1 MKLKIILAAAAAVI
15 LTLAGCSSFPGSEPK
30 QPAEHKAHHP
40 AAETAPK
47 VDPAKFDQQMK
58 TMQEMHQKMMTARTP
73 AERAALMKDHMKAMQ
88 DGMAMM
94 GQMSGGPM
102 MGQKG
107 GSMSMQGGGMSSM
120 PGSPSM
126 HMDMMQ
132 RMDMMEMMMQM
143 MVDREA
149 AKPPASR

>member
-1 MKLKIILAAAAAVI
+1 MQLITLAAAAVV
-15 LTLAGCSSFPGSEPK
+15 TLAGCASFPGSTAK
-30 QPAEHKAHHP
+30 PAEEHEAHHP

-58 TMQEMHQKMMTARTP
+58 SMQEMHQKMMAAKTP
-73 AERAALMKDHMKAMQ
+73 GERAALMKDHMKTMQ

-94 GQMSGGPM
+94 GQMGGGGMPM
-102 MGQKG
+102 Q
-107 GSMSMQGGGMSSM
+107 SGGMSST

-126 HMDMMQ
+126 QKDMMQ

-149 AKPPASR
+149 AMPPASK

>member
-1 MKLKIILAAAAAVI
+1 MKLKFILAAAAGVA
-15 LTLAGCSSFPGSEPK
+15 LAGCSSFPASGPK
-30 QPAEHKAHHP
+30 QPEEHKAHHP
-40 AAETAPK
+40 AAESATT
-47 VDPAKFDQQMK
+47 VDPSKFDQQMK
-58 TMQEMHQKMMTARTP
+58 AMHEMHQKMMASKTP
-73 AERAALMKDHMKAMQ
+73 AERSALMKDHMKTMQ

-107 GSMSMQGGGMSSM
+107 GGMPMQGGGMSST
-120 PGSPSM
+120 PGGSSM
-126 HMDMMQ
+126 QKDMMR

-149 AKPPASR
+149 AMPPAVK

>member
-1 MKLKIILAAAAAVI
+1 MKLVSILGAAAAV
-15 LTLAGCSSFPGSEPK
+15 TLAGCSAFSGSGAE
-30 QPAEHKAHHP
+30 QPEEHEAHHP

-47 VDPAKFDQQMK
+47 VDPAKLDQQMK
-58 TMQEMHQKMMTARTP
+58 TMQAMHQKMMAAKTP
-73 AERAALMKDHMKAMQ
+73 AERTALMKDHMKVMQ

-94 GQMSGGPM
+94 GQMGAGTPM

-107 GSMSMQGGGMSSM
+107 GATPMQGGGMSAM
-120 PGSPSM
+120 PGGSPM
-126 HMDMMQ
+126 QKDMMQ

-149 AKPPASR
+149 AMPPAAK